1 MKRIWKLFCH
11 TVKGFYEDDCNA
23 RAAALT
29 YFTLMSI
36 VPVLAVILGL
46 ARGFGFA
53 PFLEEVIKEQLSKQP
68 DIANYT
74 IDFAYS
80 LLEETSSTLIA
91 GVGVVLLLWTVY
103 NILGNVEEALND
115 IWKIPCARSWI
126 RKVTDYIAA
135 IIICPL
141 FFVVSSS
148 LTIYL
153 KTHIVEI
160 SRKVVFFEYLFIH
173 FFPFLITWMLF
184 TFLYFFLPN
193 RKISF
198 KHGMLGVLVGGT
210 VYQLIQTFYINIQLK
225 LSSYGAVYGSFAALP
240 LFLIWLNLSW
250 MIILA
255 GAELA
260 YQAEIMAWNY
270 APRREGTPQTL
281 TCRRVLA
288 LMIIYSCIRNFCE
301 GKTPY
306 TIHQLSDKFG
316 VAKIK
321 LAEIIKIL
329 THYKILSTTDYYSD
343 GEIYYQP
350 ARDVNTITLKNVADI
365 FPAVEKEIVSIY
377 RNPSVSYFE
386 GLLAKYDKKTTEI
399 QENLPLSSIN
409 LQKL

>member
-11 TVKGFYEDDCNA
+11 TVKSFYEDDCNA

-36 VPVLAVILGL
+36 VPVFAVILGL

-68 DIANYT
+68 DIASYT

-91 GVGVVLLLWTVY
+91 GVGVILLLWTVY
-103 NILGNVEEALND
+103 NIFGNVEEALND
-115 IWKIPCARSWI
+115 IWKIPRARSWI

-153 KTHIVEI
+153 KTHFVEI
-160 SRKVVFFEYLFIH
+160 SGKAVFFEYLFIH

-198 KHGMLGVLVGGT
+198 RYGMLGVLVGGT
-210 VYQLIQTFYINIQLK
+210 AYQLIQTFYINIQLK
-225 LSSYGAVYGSFAALP
+225 LSSYGAIYGSFAALP

-270 APRREGTPQTL
+270 APTRKGTLQTL
-281 TCRRVLA
+281 ACRRVLA
-288 LMIIYSCIRNFCE
+288 LMIIYSCMRNFCE
-301 GKTPY
+301 GNSPY
-306 TIHQLSDKFG
+306 TIHQLSDKLG

-329 THYKILSTTDYYSD
+329 IYYKILSTTDYHSD

-365 FPAVEKEIVSIY
+365 FPVVEKEVVSIY
-377 RNPSVSYFE
+377 RNPLVPYFE
-386 GLLAKYDKKTTEI
+386 ELLAKYDKKTTEM
-399 QENLPLSSIN
+399 QENLPLSAIN

>member
-11 TVKGFYEDDCNA
+11 TVKSFYEDDCNA

-36 VPVLAVILGL
+36 VPVFAVILGL

-68 DIANYT
+68 DIASYA

-91 GVGVVLLLWTVY
+91 GVGVILLLWTVY
-103 NILGNVEEALND
+103 NIFGNVEEALND
-115 IWKIPCARSWI
+115 IWKIPRARSWI

-153 KTHIVEI
+153 KTHFVEI
-160 SRKVVFFEYLFIH
+160 SGKTVFFEYLFIH

-198 KHGMLGVLVGGT
+198 RYGMLGVLVGGT
-210 VYQLIQTFYINIQLK
+210 AYQLIQTFYINIQLK
-225 LSSYGAVYGSFAALP
+225 LSSYGAIYGSFAALP

-270 APRREGTPQTL
+270 APTRKGTPQTL
-281 TCRRVLA
+281 ACRRVLA
-288 LMIIYSCIRNFCE
+288 LMIIYSCMRNFCE
-301 GKTPY
+301 GNPPY
-306 TIHQLSDKFG
+306 TIHQLSDKLG
-316 VAKIK
+316 AAKIK
-321 LAEIIKIL
+321 LAEILKIL
-329 THYKILSTTDYYSD
+329 IYYKILSTTDYHSD

-365 FPAVEKEIVSIY
+365 FPAVEKEVVSIY
-377 RNPSVSYFE
+377 RNPLVPYFE
-386 GLLAKYDKKTTEI
+386 ELLAKYDKKTTEM
-399 QENLPLSSIN
+399 QENLPLSAIN